1 MAFLP
6 LSQIG
11 GGNGNDIWG
20 WTDSGSGREFAIMG
34 TTTRTAFVE
43 ITDPVNPVYLGVLD
57 LPDGVAGSSW
67 RDIKVY
73 NDHAYIGSEALG
85 SGMQV
90 MSLAQLLNVSAPPVI
105 FAQLTHYEG
114 FSTSHNIVINEDTGY
129 AYGVGVNNDN
139 CGRGLHFV
147 DIITPAN
154 PVPAGCFADDGY
166 THDAQCVVYHGS
178 DLDYQGLEICFAYN
192 EDTLTII
199 DVSDKN
205 DPIQISRTPYVDRHY
220 THQGWLTDDHDYVL
234 MDDELDE
241 RNGGFGNTRTL
252 IWDVRD
258 LDNPIHMANYAG
270 VSTSIDH
277 NQYVKGRYVYQANY
291 TSGLRILDISDIA
304 NGNLVEVGFFDVYP
318 LSNSTSFNGAW
329 STYPFFD
336 SGTVI
341 VSGIEQGLFI
351 LRPNLGLPNILPMV
365 NITLPIDGQSGLNGD
380 VEVRIAA
387 TDNEDLDGTLD
398 VDFRINSGSW
408 IGASYD
414 TTDYV
419 GTWDSTSVLDGT
431 HTIEARATDSA
442 FGSTT
447 DSVNVTTANGT
458 PEFIVDSVNVT
469 LVIGKGNRN
478 TGEALIKVLGDGGVP
493 HDGILINGNFG
504 GGWSGAR
511 GGTTNTAGEL
521 MVETPK
527 IKNMS
532 FISYCV
538 NSASK
543 AGWIYNEAGSTTCGD
558 SDGGGSAF
566 GSINGQVTD
575 LDTSNPITSAGITT
589 DTGQNGT
596 TDGSGDYTINNV
608 PVGDRT
614 VSVTANNYN
623 PDSKSAS
630 VTESATTTLNFQ
642 LTEQIGGGSGTIKG
656 TVYSSVSGKVSGVT
670 IDVSGGSSAVTNK
683 GGKYTVQNV
692 PEGTRQVTASH
703 PDFAP
708 EVELVTV
715 VAGSRIT
722 VNFTLT
728 PK

>member
-1 MAFLP
+1 
-6 LSQIG
+6 
-11 GGNGNDIWG
+11 
-20 WTDSGSGREFAIMG
+20 
-34 TTTRTAFVE
+34 
-43 ITDPVNPVYLGVLD
+43 
-57 LPDGVAGSSW
+57 
-67 RDIKVY
+67 
-73 NDHAYIGSEALG
+73 
-85 SGMQV
+85 
-90 MSLAQLLNVSAPPVI
+90 
-105 FAQLTHYEG
+105 
-114 FSTSHNIVINEDTGY
+114 
-129 AYGVGVNNDN
+129 
-139 CGRGLHFV
+139 
-147 DIITPAN
+147 
-154 PVPAGCFADDGY
+154 
-166 THDAQCVVYHGS
+166 
-178 DLDYQGLEICFAYN
+178 
-192 EDTLTII
+192 
-199 DVSDKN
+199 
-205 DPIQISRTPYVDRHY
+205 
-220 THQGWLTDDHDYVL
+220 
-234 MDDELDE
+234 
-241 RNGGFGNTRTL
+241 
-252 IWDVRD
+252 
-258 LDNPIHMANYAG
+258 
-270 VSTSIDH
+270 
-277 NQYVKGRYVYQANY
+277 
-291 TSGLRILDISDIA
+291 
-304 NGNLVEVGFFDVYP
+304 
-318 LSNSTSFNGAW
+318 
-329 STYPFFD
+329 
-336 SGTVI
+336 VI
-341 VSGIEQGLFI
+341 VSGKEQGLFI

-387 TDNEDLDGTLD
+387 TDNEDLGGTLD

-442 FGSTT
+442 FGSAT

-493 HDGILINGNFG
+493 HDGILINGNFS

-511 GGTTNTAGEL
+511 GGTTNAAGEL
-521 MVETPK
+521 MVNTPK
-527 IKNMS
+527 VKNMS
-532 FISYCV
+532 FIAYCV

-543 AGWIYNEAGSTTCGD
+543 AGWSYNEADSTTCGD

-575 LDTSNPITSAGITT
+575 SVTSNPITSAGIIT

-608 PVGDRT
+608 PVGNRT
-614 VSVTANNYN
+614 VSVTANNYD
-623 PDSKSAS
+623 PDSKPAS
-630 VTESATTTLNFQ
+630 VIESATTTVNFQ
-642 LTEQIGGGSGTIKG
+642 LTEQIGGSGSGTIKG
-656 TVYSSVSGKVSGVT
+656 TVYDSAGGKVSGVT
-670 IDVSGGSSAVTNK
+670 IDVSGGSSAVTNN
-683 GGKYTVQNV
+683 GGKYMVQNV

-715 VAGSRIT
+715 VAGSTIT